1 MYLLD
6 NRRGTR
12 IEQSKEEI
20 KERNDVSWKVYQ
32 LRRGRLRRCAHPDI
46 GVKLNLKYIGVVAT
60 KRRTRYSSNVNAT
73 KATTSAYLLLYAR
86 RSKMDDQTGPLSNRL
101 FQWVLAQQR
110 SSISRKLLPF
120 AAVKTVTMH
129 RLPSVQ
135 RTRERGGGLL
145 FLFIYF
151 FTFLVSDLL
160 EGVDTFNHC
169 LSSAALI
176 SSVTVTVFHNVK
188 EGASRSLRKTSFFGS
203 DILLPHR
210 FQKDRKLD
218 LSFLKMKFEKF

>member
-1 MYLLD
+1 
-6 NRRGTR
+6 
-12 IEQSKEEI
+12 
-20 KERNDVSWKVYQ
+20 
-32 LRRGRLRRCAHPDI
+32 
-46 GVKLNLKYIGVVAT
+46 
-60 KRRTRYSSNVNAT
+60 
-73 KATTSAYLLLYAR
+73 
-86 RSKMDDQTGPLSNRL
+86 MDDQTGPLSNRL

-120 AAVKTVTMH
+120 FSRQDGNDAPPTFSPTDERK
-129 RLPSVQ
+129 
-135 RTRERGGGLL
+135 RGGGLL

-176 SSVTVTVFHNVK
+176 SSVTVTVFRNVK

-218 LSFLKMKFEKF
+218 LSFFLK